1 MNKQTKRIRRNRKNK
16 TRKYYGGAVPEET
29 VKNSDYVN
37 QSNQSVESN
46 ESKGIFDIIGERGLK
61 LSGKAF
67 TYVKDKGLRLF
78 GLQPIQQPE
87 VEQNAATQ
95 EVDQK
100 INEIGNA
107 ASEII
112 GDVKDVVDKGSAA
125 VLGNIN
131 EVLQSPQVGE
141 TLTEAAS
148 ETAEIGE
155 KLLETFNEKLS
166 TPEIKEEAKIALD
179 NAADYA
185 DIAVEALDEPI
196 NKAVDQLNEAG
207 TKAASGIAAGIVKVG
222 TDALAAVPGAGAVI
236 EVGKIVNDA
245 SRAFGDVASAA
256 SEATSTVS
264 KVVEETSKNI
274 NEGIEKLEEKK
285 ESMTDSL
292 TPPDIN
298 LKTPD
303 MNLKP
308 PDMNL
313 KTPDMNLKP
322 DMTLKQLN
330 KEGGSIYNRVDKSIN
345 QFENPIS
352 SAPVLTGGGKKT
364 RRKFL
369 KRKGKSKRVRFSI

>member
-37 QSNQSVESN
+37 QPNQSVESN
-46 ESKGIFDIIGERGLK
+46 ESKGIFDIIGDK
-61 LSGKAF
+61 LSGYSGKAF
-67 TYVKDKGLRLF
+67 NYVKDKGLRLA
-78 GLQPIQQPE
+78 GLQPIKQP
-87 VEQNAATQ
+87 VENAATQ

-100 INEIGNA
+100 INEIGDA
-107 ASEII
+107 ASGII
-112 GDVKDVVDKGSAA
+112 GDVKDVFDKGSAA
-125 VLGNIN
+125 IIENIN
-131 EVLQSPQVGE
+131 DVLESPQVGE

-155 KLLETFNEKLS
+155 KLLENFNEKLS
-166 TPEIKEEAKIALD
+166 TPELKEEAKIALD

-207 TKAASGIAAGIVKVG
+207 TKAASGAISGIVKVG
-222 TDALAAVPGAGAVI
+222 TDALAAVPGAGAII
-236 EVGKIVNDA
+236 EVGKILNDG
-245 SRAFGDVASAA
+245 SRAVGDVATAA
-256 SEATSTVS
+256 SEATSTIS

-274 NEGIEKLEEKK
+274 NEGLDKLEEKK
-285 ESMTDSL
+285 EGLSASMNSITPDMNLKTPDINSL
-292 TPPDIN
+292 TPDIN

-303 MNLKP
+303 I
-308 PDMNL
+308 NL
-313 KTPDMNLKP
+313 KTPDINLKTPDINLKP

-330 KEGGSIYNRVDKSIN
+330 KEGGSISNRVDKSIN
-345 QFENPIS
+345 QFENPIN

-364 RRKFL
+364 RR
-369 KRKGKSKRVRFSI
+369 

>member
-16 TRKYYGGAVPEET
+16 TRKYYGGAAEVDD
-29 VKNSDYVN
+29 K
-37 QSNQSVESN
+37 
-46 ESKGIFDIIGERGLK
+46 SKGIFDIISDKITGY
-61 LSGKAF
+61 SGKAIN
-67 TYVKDKGLRLF
+67 YVKDKGLRLV

-87 VEQNAATQ
+87 VEQSAATQ

-100 INEIGNA
+100 INEMGNA

-125 VLGNIN
+125 ILGNIN
-131 EVLQSPQVGE
+131 DVLESPHVGE

-166 TPEIKEEAKIALD
+166 TPELKIETKLALD
-179 NAADYA
+179 NVADYA
-185 DIAVEALDEPI
+185 DIAVEALDDPL
-196 NKAVDQLNEAG
+196 NKAVDELNEAG
-207 TKAASGIAAGIVKVG
+207 TKAASGIATGLIKVG
-222 TDALAAVPGAGAVI
+222 TDALAAVPGAGAIV

-245 SRAFGDVASAA
+245 SRAVGDVASAA

-285 ESMTDSL
+285 ERLTDSMNSMTPNINLNPDVNL
-292 TPPDIN
+292 NPDIN
-298 LKTPD
+298 LNP
-303 MNLKP
+303 NE
-308 PDMNL
+308 
-313 KTPDMNLKP
+313 
-322 DMTLKQLN
+322 TLGQLN
-330 KEGGSIYNRVDKSIN
+330 KVGGSISNRVDKSID

-352 SAPVLTGGGKKT
+352 SAPVLSGGKKT
-364 RRKFL
+364 RKKFL
-369 KRKGKSKRVRFSI
+369 KSKGKSKRVRFAI